1 MQSRAGSIVTT
12 LVVLVCLVLAQ
23 TPAFACATC
32 GCSEVCPLAAMD
44 VDVSALDRS
53 LLSNSIWGNIILKMA
68 YARDPEVLRL
78 ANKLKITNLGSTS
91 GLMCVA
97 GGTAAQ
103 GVVGI
108 STLNP
113 PDGLPDSYAP
123 GIVGLGLEAAV
134 LMIFAGGPLVQH
146 KYRKAL
152 KARQLAIRQQ
162 VEQILQHLEY
172 SKTECSDAQKELATL
187 VGDRGAQ
194 ECVQLWQSSHRLALT
209 TAPKISAVD
218 GAELQQ

>member
-1 MQSRAGSIVTT
+1 MQSRVGSIVTA
-12 LVVLVCLVLAQ
+12 LVVLVCLLVMQ
-23 TPAFACATC
+23 TPVFACATC

-44 VDVSALDRS
+44 GDVSTLDRS

-68 YARDPEVLRL
+68 YARDPEIVKL
-78 ANKLKITNLGSTS
+78 ANKLRITNLGSTS

-108 STLNP
+108 ATLNP
-113 PDGLPDSYAP
+113 PDGVPDSYAP

-152 KARQLAIRQQ
+152 KARQLAIRQE

-172 SKTECSDAQKELATL
+172 SKTECSDAQKELANL

-209 TAPKISAVD
+209 TGPEVSVID
-218 GAELQQ
+218 RAESQQ